1 MSFKK
6 GDFVEVI
13 DEDFSGEVV
22 FVTNDLV
29 TIQTNDDFLLEFSP
43 TQLIHKG
50 NHQFLNAISLMN
62 LDDRHKIV
70 TDKVSPKSNQR
81 SAKRK
86 ERNKSVME
94 VDLHIQQLVPKT
106 RGLDNFEMLNI
117 QLDTAKYKITFAISK
132 KIQRIVF
139 IHGVGEGVLR
149 YELHRLLKEYEGQL
163 KFYDADYQKYGI
175 GATEV
180 YLFQNKK

>member
-94 VDLHIQQLVPKT
+94 VDLHIEQLIPNS
-106 RGLDNFEMLNI
+106 RGMSNYDMLTC
-117 QLDTAKYKITFAISK
+117 QLETVKRQLAFAKSK

-139 IHGVGEGVLR
+139 IHGVGEGVLKLEMEYVLKR
-149 YELHRLLKEYEGQL
+149 YEDLTY
-163 KFYDADYQKYGI
+163 YDADYQKYGF

-180 YLFQNKK
+180 CLGHH

>member
-50 NHQFLNAISLMN
+50 NHQFLNATSLIN
-62 LDDRHKIV
+62 LDAQHKIK
-70 TDKVSPKSNQR
+70 TDKFPHKKLKGLPSVKSEINQ
-81 SAKRK
+81 
-86 ERNKSVME
+86 
-94 VDLHIQQLVPKT
+94 
-106 RGLDNFEMLNI
+106 
-117 QLDTAKYKITFAISK
+117 
-132 KIQRIVF
+132 
-139 IHGVGEGVLR
+139 
-149 YELHRLLKEYEGQL
+149 
-163 KFYDADYQKYGI
+163 
-175 GATEV
+175 
-180 YLFQNKK
+180 

>member
-22 FVTNDLV
+22 FVANDLV

-50 NHQFLNAISLMN
+50 NHQLLNATTVVN
-62 LDDRHKIV
+62 LDAKQKII
-70 TDKVSPKSNQR
+70 TDKGSSKINQR
-81 SAKRK
+81 STKRR
-86 ERNKSVME
+86 ERNTSVME
-94 VDLHIQQLVPKT
+94 VDLHIEQLIPNS
-106 RGLDNFEMLNI
+106 RGMSNYDILTC
-117 QLDTAKYKITFAISK
+117 QLEAVKRQLAFAKSK

-139 IHGVGEGVLR
+139 IHGVGEGVLKLELEYVLRR
-149 YELHRLLKEYEGQL
+149 YEDLTY
-163 KFYDADYQKYGI
+163 YDADYQKYGF

-180 YLFQNKK
+180 YLGHH

>member
-22 FVTNDLV
+22 LVTDDIV

-43 TQLIHKG
+43 IQLIHKG
-50 NHQFLNAISLMN
+50 NHQFLNATSLIN
-62 LDDRHKIV
+62 LDAQHKIK
-70 TDKVSPKSNQR
+70 TDKVHSQKAQR
-81 SAKRK
+81 FARRK

-94 VDLHIQQLVPKT
+94 VDLHIEQLIPNS
-106 RGLDNFEMLNI
+106 RGMNNYDILTC
-117 QLDTAKYKITFAISK
+117 QLETIKRQLAFAKSK

-139 IHGVGEGVLR
+139 IHGVGEGVLKLELEYVLKR
-149 YELHRLLKEYEGQL
+149 YEDLTY
-163 KFYDADYQKYGI
+163 YDADYQKYGF

-180 YLFQNKK
+180 CLNHH